1 MEPGA
6 PVPPGGAP
14 GTPSGASPVA
24 GGTPGTPA
32 PATPGM
38 MPGAPI
44 TAPPAGAMTPTPGAT
59 PAQVDAPMAAGATPE
74 APPPS
79 NVDPATIMG
88 PGCSD
93 RVVSRVKPCHGVAD
107 PCGLNSGYEGDEFCM
122 HPPPEGKG
130 FQIHFGPA
138 DYANPGDWVMEPGEE
153 FNSSV
158 SSDEVPG
165 DGTVYWNHVT
175 IQMRPGSHHW
185 TSMTAPAGATSQ
197 VFAQNDTGCGS
208 GQLFGSGGF
217 GGGQNL
223 ILDNP
228 PNGVPAPENEGI
240 GRTLNTSQNVCLGL
254 HAYNFTDKPRI
265 REAWV
270 NVWTVPASE
279 VTQPTGTIGMIGGMG
294 LMLAPGQTQEVKI
307 SSTASAAGRVI
318 QLYGHRHKWTPRF
331 AVWLDDELIYDSHDW
346 LESVT
351 FNYDSLTM
359 NPPINTEGK
368 TDGAVSG
375 LVEFR
380 AGAKLNATCFV
391 ENESDVTLTFQNE
404 LEGGEMCNLWGSTVG
419 GSFQ

>member
-1 MEPGA
+1 MMTA
-6 PVPPGGAP
+6 MM
-14 GTPSGASPVA
+14 TGAS
-24 GGTPGTPA
+24 T
-32 PATPGM
+32 
-38 MPGAPI
+38 
-44 TAPPAGAMTPTPGAT
+44 GAMTPTPGAT
-59 PAQVDAPMAAGATPE
+59 PAQVGTPMPGSANPEPAPA
-74 APPPS
+74 PS
-79 NVDPATIMG
+79 NVDPATVVG

-93 RVVSRVKPCHGVAD
+93 RLVSRIAPCHGVAD
-107 PCGLNSGYEGDEFCM
+107 PCGLNSGFEGDEYCM
-122 HPPPEGKG
+122 NPPPEGKG
-130 FQIHFGPA
+130 FQIHFGPS

-153 FNSSV
+153 FNSSG

-165 DGTVYWNHVT
+165 DGMIYWNHVT
-175 IQMRPGSHHW
+175 VQMRPGSHHW
-185 TSMTAPAGATSQ
+185 VSMTAPAGAPSQ

-208 GQLFGSGGF
+208 GQLFGAGGF

-240 GRTLNTSQNVCLGL
+240 GRSLNTSQNLCLGL
-254 HAYNFTDKPRI
+254 HAYNFEDHPRI

-294 LMLAPGQTQEVKI
+294 LMLAPGQTQEVMI
-307 SSTASAAGRVI
+307 SSSAGGAGRII
-318 QLYGHRHKWTPRF
+318 QLYGHRHAWTPRF

-346 LESVT
+346 KESVT
-351 FNYDSLTM
+351 FNYDSITM

-375 LVEFR
+375 LVEFG
-380 AGAKLNATCFV
+380 AGSRLNATCFV
-391 ENESDVTLTFQNE
+391 DNESDITLTFQNE

-419 GSFQ
+419 ASFQ